1 MARHTSNVL
10 GLAVLSLLAERPMHP
25 YEMASTIRR
34 RGKDAAIKVTYGSL
48 YSVIRALTGA
58 GFITPRETERRGGR
72 PERTVYALTAAGGV
86 EVHRWLRALLRAPVK
101 EYRSFEATVALMT
114 LLAPADVARLL
125 TERVGLLDQAA
136 IQLRY
141 GLETVK
147 KAGVPRLATIERE
160 YALAMCEAERAWAA
174 GLAKLIGKSVAFTRS
189 WPPEHAIGRGEEARQ
204 RDRKR
209 AADPAP

>member
-1 MARHTSNVL
+1 MSNVL

-34 RGKDAAIKVTYGSL
+34 RSKDAAIKVTYGSL
-48 YSVIRALTGA
+48 YSVMRALTVA

-72 PERTVYALTAAGGV
+72 PERTVYALTPAGGA
-86 EVHRWLRALLRAPVK
+86 EGRRWLRTLLRAPVK
-101 EYRSFEATVALMT
+101 EYRSFEGAVALMT
-114 LLAPADVARLL
+114 LLAPADVATLL
-125 TERVGLLDQAA
+125 AERVALLDDAA

-174 GLAKLIGKSVAFTRS
+174 GLARLIGKSAAFTRS
-189 WPPEHAIGRGEEARQ
+189 WPPEH
-204 RDRKR
+204 
-209 AADPAP
+209 